1 MLREKSSGPRTRA
14 NNKLNLHMM
23 TTLGTQTRA
32 TLVDS
37 QPLFLTQAE
46 PHEVIVVNAIENSA
60 RFESPIM

>member
-1 MLREKSSGPRTRA
+1 MT
-14 NNKLNLHMM
+14 

-46 PHEVIVVNAIENSA
+46 PHEVIVDKAIENSA
-60 RFESPIM
+60 GFESPIK